1 MALKNDYDAVE
12 GLTVRTDAVL
22 NTMMLDAGERD
33 TLAKL
38 LAENFQGDAGTSNG
52 DLQARVK
59 QQIDQYN
66 EALTQLKSAT
76 KAVSGIDGQFRVVD
90 TGQAMRFSQ
99 IGL

>member
-1 MALKNDYDAVE
+1 MGLKNDYDAVE
-12 GLTVRTDAVL
+12 GLVIRTDQVL
-22 NTMMLDAGERD
+22 NNMMVDAGERD

-52 DLQARVK
+52 ELQTRIMK
-59 QQIDQYN
+59 LLTQYN
-66 EALTQLKSAT
+66 EALTQLKAAT
-76 KAVSGIDGQFRVVD
+76 KTVSGIDGQFRVVD